1 MLKLFISDNIY
12 HNKNIGGIQMKR
24 LLSIILS
31 LAFVLT
37 LTVGATSFAA
47 KKTYVDGTY
56 KATYDFVDSHGWKP
70 TLTVTIKGDKITAA
84 KFDYVN
90 PAGKLKTKD
99 AAYNASMRKFSKTKT
114 YPSLYCAQLGQSL
127 IAKQNV
133 AKVDVVTGATS
144 SSTNFKALATAA
156 LTNAKKGIKA
166 PAILV
171 MNDTYTAT
179 EAAFDS
185 RGWKAQVSLTYKNG
199 KLVTVVYDYLNKDNK
214 KKSEDAAYNTSMKA
228 KSGISS
234 KEATEK
240 LAANYLASGSTDVVT
255 GATSSSKLFKDL
267 VEKAKAMRQ

>member
-1 MLKLFISDNIY
+1 
-12 HNKNIGGIQMKR
+12 MKR

-56 KATYDFVDSHGWKP
+56 KASYDFVDSHGWKP
-70 TLTVTIKGDKITAA
+70 TITVTIKGDKITAA

-127 IAKQNV
+127 VVKQNP

-156 LTNAKKGIKA
+156 IAKAKKGIKT
-166 PAILV
+166 PAVLI

-179 EAAFDS
+179 QPAFDT
-185 RGWKAQVSLTYKNG
+185 RGWKAQVSLTYKSG
-199 KLVTVVYDYLNKDNK
+199 KLVGVVFDYLNKDGK
-214 KKSEDAAYNTSMKA
+214 KKSDDVAYNTNMKA
-228 KSGISS
+228 KTNISS

-240 LAANYLASGSTDVVT
+240 LAANYLASGATDVVT
-255 GATSSSKLFKDL
+255 GATDTSKVFKEL
-267 VEKAKAMRQ
+267 VVQAKAMRQ